1 MKVAEVTQ
9 RQKANANEIIEDIA
23 EILNDYNHPKFDVV
37 FERIMKEYNDKQS
50 YK

>member
-9 RQKANANEIIEDIA
+9 RQKANAKENIA
-23 EILNDYNHPKFDVV
+23 EILNDYSHPKFDAV
-37 FERIMKEYNDKQS
+37 FERIMKEYNDNQP